1 MGFTYLKCIRCGNNF
16 LHHNFDFHLQVKE
29 MNGVQ
34 CQDCHTIETIFTFTK
49 LIYDFTDF
57 ESYKQEC
64 REVIENG
71 TGEDLIEHGLMVHDG
86 EHGFRYLTEHE
97 FNIRLNGYR
106 KRKRK
111 LS

>member
-1 MGFTYLKCIRCGNNF
+1 MGFTYSNCVRCGNDF
-16 LHHNFDFHLQVKE
+16 LYHNFDNHLHLE
-29 MNGVQ
+29 DGGVQ
-34 CQDCHTIETIFTFTK
+34 CQDCHTTETLFTFIK
-49 LIYDFTDF
+49 LTYDFTDF

-64 REVIENG
+64 RKVIESG
-71 TGEDLIEHGLMVHDG
+71 KGEKLIEHGLMVHDG

-97 FNIRLNGYR
+97 FNIRLNGDR